1 MYKSRGKWCST
12 QRHSGN
18 ELGTFVRV
26 TLHILL
32 AGDHWSKFVWYLML
46 AERSGRFWLKF
57 GLVIFSLFLW
67 QIRHFSFL
75 CTFLIRLLFSS
86 LFLPIWLLP
95 YSFFFSIFQVAV
107 KTIKKTKIQ
116 SSPDERRVQREITI
130 AKLLNHNNI
139 ITVHDGKLKYSKK
152 KIKSKQYNRKPPL
165 FSVKNTVDK

>member
-1 MYKSRGKWCST
+1 MVLHAKAQREWAGYVCTCHVTHPTRGGSLIKICVIFDVGW
-12 QRHSGN
+12 
-18 ELGTFVRV
+18 TFRP
-26 TLHILL
+26 
-32 AGDHWSKFVWYLML
+32 FL
-46 AERSGRFWLKF
+46 AEIWTCNFF
-57 GLVIFSLFLW
+57 IIFVTNPSFFLFVY
-67 QIRHFSFL
+67 FFDSV
-75 CTFLIRLLFSS
+75 TFFFPFSS
-86 LFLPIWLLP
+86 NLTSSLLI
-95 YSFFFSIFQVAV
+95 FFSIFQVAV